1 MRQRAC
7 HKGQPPNRAKQVEE
21 GHTSKRRM
29 EVGALLDAHVR
40 LLAHN
45 AGNVLI
51 QVEEQHDGD
60 CRHCTCQN
68 AFWRNVGQVCGPR
81 PNFSGGKSW
90 QDKVTNGFFSSPR
103 ALAGLASKM
112 VCSTDSHAWATA
124 KTTMPILRFTG
135 NKVHRKKF
143 ASRIAAT
150 MAKIKIEIVNALA
163 SKLTRHALE
172 HDNHS
177 ASTHEENKATKNT
190 NWTKSSQAM
199 LHNLPA
205 AV

>member
-60 CRHCTCQN
+60 CRHCNCQN

-90 QDKVTNGFFSSPR
+90 QDKATNGFFSSPR

-112 VCSTDSHAWATA
+112 VCSTDSHAWAAA
-124 KTTMPILRFTG
+124 KTTMPILPL
-135 NKVHRKKF
+135 
-143 ASRIAAT
+143 
-150 MAKIKIEIVNALA
+150 ALPC
-163 SKLTRHALE
+163 LGFH
-172 HDNHS
+172 
-177 ASTHEENKATKNT
+177 
-190 NWTKSSQAM
+190 WQ
-199 LHNLPA
+199 
-205 AV
+205 